1 LPMRGLE
8 GNHARGAM
16 AMQYDVIIAGA
27 GPAGLSTALFLL
39 HARPELEGRVLV
51 LEKKVFPREKTC
63 AGALGARGDRLL
75 KGIEVRV
82 DVPSIPITGIRFT
95 VPQGTSERAPGPMG
109 RTVRRLEFDAALAG
123 QARDRGVLLVE
134 GAPVRDIRTS
144 KGGVEVEA
152 GDGGYGARVL
162 VGADGLGSFV
172 RRWLGLSFGTL
183 KARVVEVDSE
193 RVDGDAPPNVLH
205 FDVSH
210 RGLNGYAWD
219 FPTPLEGEV
228 RMSRG
233 VYGLVFPG
241 DDPPDVTEMLDR
253 RLRRAG
259 LDPAAHR
266 KRKMLERGFEPHEP
280 FSRGRV
286 MLVGEAAGVDPI
298 TGEGIAEAIQYGS
311 VAGTYLARKLRTN
324 QPDLADWRR
333 HILRS
338 PVGADLLL
346 RRWGAFLCFKYA
358 RRPTE
363 LLFAHVPKVLDLA
376 GGLFAG
382 SLPPRL
388 GGGNALEP

>member
-1 LPMRGLE
+1 ME
-8 GNHARGAM
+8 YH
-16 AMQYDVIIAGA
+16 VIIAGA

-39 HARPELEGRVLV
+39 HARPDLEGRVLV

-63 AGALGARGDRLL
+63 AGALGSRGDRLL
-75 KGIEVRV
+75 NGIGVRV
-82 DVPSIPITGIRFT
+82 DVPSVPITGIRFT

-109 RTVRRLEFDAALAG
+109 RTVRRLEFDAALAA

-134 GAPVRDIRTS
+134 GAPVQDIQVSR
-144 KGGVEVEA
+144 GGVEVAA
-152 GDGGYGARVL
+152 GEGAYGARLL

-172 RRWLGLSFGTL
+172 RRWLGLSFATL
-183 KARVVEVDSE
+183 KARVAEVDSE
-193 RVDGDAPPNVLH
+193 RVDGDPPRDVLH
-205 FDVSH
+205 FDVSN

-219 FPTPLEGEV
+219 FPTPLEGEI

-241 DDPPDVTEMLDR
+241 DDPPDVMEILDR
-253 RLRRAG
+253 RLRRIG

-266 KRKMLERGFEPHEP
+266 KKQMLERGFEPHEP

-311 VAGTYLARKLRTN
+311 VAGAYLADKLTRG
-324 QPDLADWRR
+324 QQDLTDWRR
-333 HILRS
+333 HLLRS

-358 RRPTE
+358 RRPVE
-363 LLFAHVPKVLDLA
+363 LLFARVPKVLDLA
-376 GGLFAG
+376 AGLFAG
-382 SLPPRL
+382 SLPPPKR
-388 GGGNALEP
+388 AD

>member
-1 LPMRGLE
+1 
-8 GNHARGAM
+8 
-16 AMQYDVIIAGA
+16 MQFDVIIAGA

-39 HARPELEGRVLV
+39 HARPDLEGRVLV

-75 KGIEVRV
+75 KTMGVEV

-95 VPQGTSERAPGPMG
+95 VPQGTSERAPGPIG
-109 RTVRRLEFDAALAG
+109 RTVRRLAFDAALAG
-123 QARDRGVLLVE
+123 QARDRGVILVE
-134 GAPVRDIRTS
+134 GAPVRDVRVS
-144 KGGVEVEA
+144 KGGVEVDA
-152 GDGGYGARVL
+152 GEGAYEGRVL

-183 KARVVEVDSE
+183 KARVAEVDSE
-193 RVDGDAPPNVLH
+193 RVDGDAPPDVLH

-210 RGLNGYAWD
+210 RELNGYAWD

-241 DDPPDVTEMLDR
+241 DDPPDVTAILDE
-253 RLRRAG
+253 RLTRVG
-259 LDPAAHR
+259 LDPASHR
-266 KRKMLERGFEPHEP
+266 KRQMLERGFEPHEP

-311 VAGTYLARKLRTN
+311 VAGTYLAHKLRTG
-324 QPDLADWRR
+324 QPDLTDWRR

-363 LLFAHVPKVLDLA
+363 LLFAHVPRVLDLA
-376 GGLFAG
+376 AGLFAG
-382 SLPPRL
+382 SFPRSL
-388 GGGNALEP
+388 DGGNALEP